1 MTTIKFGTDGWRAA
15 IAEDYT
21 FHNVRR
27 CARGV
32 AEHLQRTGAADRG
45 VVVCHDRRF
54 ASEHFAR
61 ACVEVLAAHDIRS
74 FTPPEAVP
82 TQVGSFFTRELG
94 AGAGIVIT
102 ASHNPW
108 TDNGFKVKADTGGA
122 AAPEML
128 DAIEATM
135 LEHPEDEL
143 PPRRDY
149 ADAVTAGLVET
160 FDAYPP
166 FRDQLDSIV
175 DLEKIRAAER
185 RVLVENLYGS
195 GAGWYTRLIG
205 DGRLTVREMHTER
218 NPFFGGVNPEPIR
231 PNIDEWLEEIP
242 RWRADIGIA
251 FDGDADRVGMA
262 TEEGVFV
269 NQLQVYGLLYWY
281 LLEVRGLIGPAVY
294 TVTTTSMAKRL
305 AEIFGTQAYET
316 GVGFKYV
323 GPKMTETNAVIGGEE
338 SGGFGFGM
346 HIPERDG
353 LASGLF
359 LLDLWLTKGKK
370 ASEVLAELQALAGP
384 SYYNRIDI
392 RFPREGY
399 DGSRPTRSPASARG
413 PDGAGRA
420 RGRRT
425 RRARDPR
432 RLQVLPRRGSW
443 LLIRFSGTEALLR
456 VYVEARSPEDVEALL
471 AEGRRIAAAEQPRAR
486 PPADGRSRLLRLQEP
501 RRGTRC
507 PRPRRGGGGRAPAA
521 VRRRGHPRRPGDAAS
536 VRPRGHARQ
545 GRRDPSAAG
554 AGPGRG
560 RAIRAGRPAA
570 RRRRRHRAGHGRL
583 GDRRRAR
590 RRCSGGAT
598 PRPADRPS

>member
-1 MTTIKFGTDGWRAA
+1 
-15 IAEDYT
+15 
-21 FHNVRR
+21 
-27 CARGV
+27 
-32 AEHLQRTGAADRG
+32 
-45 VVVCHDRRF
+45 
-54 ASEHFAR
+54 
-61 ACVEVLAAHDIRS
+61 VLAAHDIRS
-74 FTPPEAVP
+74 HTPPEAVP

-108 TDNGFKVKADTGGA
+108 TDNGFKVKAATGGA

-128 DAIEATM
+128 AAIEATM
-135 LEHPEDEL
+135 DAHGEHEL

-149 ADAVTAGLVET
+149 KEAVAAGMVEV
-160 FDAYPP
+160 FDPYPK
-166 FRDQLDSIV
+166 FRAQLERIV
-175 DLEKIRAAER
+175 DLDRIRAAEK

-195 GAGWYTRLIG
+195 GAGWYTRLLG

-231 PNIDEWLEEIP
+231 PNVDEWLEEIP
-242 RWRADIGIA
+242 RWGADIGIA

-281 LLEVRGLIGPAVY
+281 LLDVRGQIGPAVY
-294 TVTTTSMAKRL
+294 TVTTTSMAPRL
-305 AEIFGTQAYET
+305 AEIYGTQAHET

-323 GPKMTETNAVIGGEE
+323 GPKMTETHAVIGGEE

-359 LLDLWLTKGKK
+359 LIDLWLTKGRK

-399 DGSRPTRSPASARG
+399 DALKADVLARLEHEAPGSL
-413 PDGAGRA
+413 AGRA
-420 RGRRT
+420 VERRQALET
-425 RRARDPR
+425 GDGYKFYRDD
-432 RLQVLPRRGSW
+432 GSW

-456 VYVEARSPEDVEALL
+456 IYVEARSPEDVDGLLEA
-471 AEGRRIAAAEQPRAR
+471 GRAIAAA
-486 PPADGRSRLLRLQEP
+486 GV
-501 RRGTRC
+501 
-507 PRPRRGGGGRAPAA
+507 AA
-521 VRRRGHPRRPGDAAS
+521 
-536 VRPRGHARQ
+536 
-545 GRRDPSAAG
+545 
-554 AGPGRG
+554 
-560 RAIRAGRPAA
+560 
-570 RRRRRHRAGHGRL
+570 
-583 GDRRRAR
+583 
-590 RRCSGGAT
+590 
-598 PRPADRPS
+598 

>member
-1 MTTIKFGTDGWRAA
+1 MDAAHPLDASADRPVTTIRFGTDGWRAA
-15 IAEDYT
+15 IAEDFT

-32 AEHLQRTGAADRG
+32 AEYLHQVGAADRG

-54 ASEHFAR
+54 ASEFFAR

-74 FTPPEAVP
+74 LSPPEAVP

-128 DAIEATM
+128 SAIEATM
-135 LEHPEDEL
+135 TGHPDDEP
-143 PPRRDY
+143 PPRRDHE
-149 ADAVTAGLVET
+149 DAVAAGLVET
-160 FDAYPP
+160 FDPYPR
-166 FRDQLDSIV
+166 FREQLASIV

-185 RVLVENLYGS
+185 RVLVEPLYGS
-195 GAGWYTRLIG
+195 GSGWFTRLLG
-205 DGRLTVREMHTER
+205 DGRLTIRELHTER
-218 NPFFGGVNPEPIR
+218 NPYFGGVNPEPIR
-231 PNIDEWLEEIP
+231 PNIDAWLEEIP
-242 RWRADIGIA
+242 RWAADIGIA

-281 LLEVRGLIGPAVY
+281 LLDVRGQIGPAVY

-305 AEIFGTQAYET
+305 AEIFGTQAHET

-353 LASGLF
+353 LAAGLF
-359 LLDLWLTKGKK
+359 LLDLWLSNGKR

-392 RFPREGY
+392 RFSRQGY
-399 DGSRPTRSPASARG
+399 DQVKADTLARLAEQAPTELADRPVADRKALETG
-413 PDGAGRA
+413 DGFKFY
-420 RGRRT
+420 
-425 RRARDPR
+425 RDD
-432 RLQVLPRRGSW
+432 GSW

-456 VYVEARSPEDVEALL
+456 VYVEARSPDDVEALL
-471 AEGRRIAAAEQPRAR
+471 AEGRRIA
-486 PPADGRSRLLRLQEP
+486 SEP
-501 RRGTRC
+501 SVATG
-507 PRPRRGGGGRAPAA
+507 A
-521 VRRRGHPRRPGDAAS
+521 VAAS
-536 VRPRGHARQ
+536 
-545 GRRDPSAAG
+545 
-554 AGPGRG
+554 
-560 RAIRAGRPAA
+560 
-570 RRRRRHRAGHGRL
+570 
-583 GDRRRAR
+583 
-590 RRCSGGAT
+590 
-598 PRPADRPS
+598 